1 LNLTLPIL
9 GGENIMMELVKVR
22 DNDIFTDSWI
32 ISEATGNAHDS
43 VTKLIKKYS
52 DIFKEFGELSTDLKS
67 GQIGKK
73 DITIVLLNEPQST
86 LLMTFLGNSK
96 KVVLFKKELVKQF
109 YAMRR
114 LIMER
119 QTTDWQY
126 YASRVKISVD

>member
-1 LNLTLPIL
+1 
-9 GGENIMMELVKVR
+9 MMELVKVR
-22 DNDIFTDSWI
+22 DNDIFTDSLI